1 MPYEYP
7 TNYSN
12 GTVVTG
18 PGGLFVDWPVAIISN
33 YANAFLIL
41 IFLAIFTIGSF
52 SGILKSIVASL
63 FITSV
68 LSVYFSA
75 QGWVN
80 MAVPFG
86 LISVLIILIIIA
98 LFEGKNGSSL

>member
-12 GTVVTG
+12 GTQVTG
-18 PGGLFVDWPVAIISN
+18 PGSFFIDYPVALISN
-33 YANAFLIL
+33 YANGFLIL

-52 SGILKSIVASL
+52 AGILKSVVTAL
-63 FITSV
+63 FITSI
-68 LSVYFSA
+68 LSVYFAA

-98 LFEGKNGSSL
+98 LFEGKNGSL